1 MRIQYVSCPYGK
13 GNRGVGSTGSRSPLP
28 PAGLNRY
35 TGGMIIRT
43 LSMTLSDAEIMVAA
57 TRAFEANKANIPA
70 EARGKV
76 KSLTLA
82 FRPDTVVITGT
93 LSMGFIPMPFEAH
106 CEPSVR
112 PDGETLALRIAKVK
126 AAFFTGDG
134 SAILSALMNQIQ
146 AVPEV
151 AAENDTLLVRL
162 PQLLARRGVAV
173 EGRLSD
179 VRVEPGALHVTIG

>member
-1 MRIQYVSCPYGK
+1 
-13 GNRGVGSTGSRSPLP
+13 
-28 PAGLNRY
+28 
-35 TGGMIIRT
+35 MIIRN
-43 LSMTLSDAEIMVAA
+43 LSMTLSGVEIMAAA

>member
-1 MRIQYVSCPYGK
+1 
-13 GNRGVGSTGSRSPLP
+13 
-28 PAGLNRY
+28 
-35 TGGMIIRT
+35 
-43 LSMTLSDAEIMVAA
+43 MTLSDAEIMVAA
-57 TRAFEANKANIPA
+57 TRALKQQSEHSA
-70 EARGKV
+70 EARRQGQEPHSRV
-76 KSLTLA
+76 PS
-82 FRPDTVVITGT
+82 DTVVITGT

-126 AAFFTGDG
+126 AAFFTATVRRSVRADEPD
-134 SAILSALMNQIQ
+134 Q

-162 PQLLARRGVAV
+162 PQLSRGRGVAV

>member
-1 MRIQYVSCPYGK
+1 
-13 GNRGVGSTGSRSPLP
+13 
-28 PAGLNRY
+28 
-35 TGGMIIRT
+35 
-43 LSMTLSDAEIMVAA
+43 
-57 TRAFEANKANIPA
+57 
-70 EARGKV
+70 
-76 KSLTLA
+76 
-82 FRPDTVVITGT
+82 
-93 LSMGFIPMPFEAH
+93 MPFEAH